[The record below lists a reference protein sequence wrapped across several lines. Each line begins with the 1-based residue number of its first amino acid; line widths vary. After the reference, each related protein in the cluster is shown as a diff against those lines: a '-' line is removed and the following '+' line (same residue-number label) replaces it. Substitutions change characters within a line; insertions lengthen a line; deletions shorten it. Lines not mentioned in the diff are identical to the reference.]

1 MLSLPG
7 KITVAEAPEL
17 WASLL
22 AEMDTIQSEGLDA
35 NDVEEVDTAALQ
47 VFLELKKRDIVLHN
61 PSDSLKSLCESYC
74 LDVLET
80 K

>member
-7 KITVAEAPEL
+7 KITVTEAPEL

-22 AEMDTIQSEGLDA
+22 AEIETIQSEGLDA
-35 NDVEEVDTAALQ
+35 NDVEELDTAALQ
-47 VFLELKKRDIVLHN
+47 IFLELNKRKIVLHN
-61 PSDSLKSLCESYC
+61 PSDSLKSLCENYS
-74 LDVLET
+74 LDILET